1 MHEDES
7 SEKNEGVENGSSE
20 ESENG
25 MEFDEAFERD
35 IPDETVLETV
45 HPPADDSGISM
56 DNANLTEK
64 EQTDE
69 AIITQLLERLTL
81 REATITQLQLE
92 IDKSKFKEVAFEGD
106 DKKTKFFTGFTSFK
120 LLSIIHEIAKPHL
133 TNTYYCPLTTF
144 QQLVLTLMKL
154 RLNLC
159 FKDLSYRLSHLLF
172 FIVLKL
178 LLFDH

>member
-56 DNANLTEK
+56 DNKNLTEK
-64 EQTDE
+64 EQTDK
-69 AIITQLLERLTL
+69 LLERLTL
-81 REATITQLQLE
+81 REATITQLQLA
-92 IDKSKFKEVAFEGD
+92 IILQGLLVLSYY
-106 DKKTKFFTGFTSFK
+106 SLSMK
-120 LLSIIHEIAKPHL
+120 LL
-133 TNTYYCPLTTF
+133 N
-144 QQLVLTLMKL
+144 LTLPIPT
-154 RLNLC
+154 
-159 FKDLSYRLSHLLF
+159 
-172 FIVLKL
+172 IVR
-178 LLFDH
+178 